1 MVLQFGFHV
10 MLIVSAIHTLA
21 SAQYEYKN
29 SRTAQPGCNSTC
41 GRVSIPFPFGMNEPK
56 CYADQW
62 FQIECRN
69 HTPYLKSIG
78 VEVSS
83 IDVSEGTIVIKNP
96 IHRWK
101 CKHNNAT
108 TTQKQVVDLRG
119 SPFVYSQENNVFVSV
134 GCNGI
139 SFLVSNGTQVSSC
152 VSICNGDKDDVDRII
167 HIGNCNGEYC
177 CVTSLPSYLSE
188 FNVTTE
194 SFGINNSNHRHA
206 SASSDDECSY
216 AAIMIKQYSSG
227 YYIGY
232 SWAEDLTLLET
243 VPALLEWEIRNSS
256 VRLPGTC
263 KSSNVTLTSSSK
275 NSARRCHCEQGF
287 IGNPYI
293 PGGCTHFNPNVDN
306 NQDGYH
312 YGNQKN
318 NSRPKWAIVGVFSSV
333 GSIILLIGSWRV
345 YKIIKR
351 RIVKNR
357 KEKNFKKN
365 GGVLLEQRISS
376 GEINVDKVKH
386 FTLKELEKATDNFN
400 MNRVLGK
407 GGQGTVYKGMLVDG
421 NLVAV
426 KKFRVQGNVEEFI
439 NEFVI
444 LSQINHRNVV
454 KLLGCCLEK
463 EIPLLVYEFIP
474 NGNLYEYLH
483 GQNEDLPM
491 TWDMRLRIASEI
503 AGALFYLHSAASQPI
518 YHRDVKSTNILLDG
532 KYRAKVADFGTSRMI
547 SIEDTHLTTVVQ
559 GTFGYLDPE
568 YFHTS
573 QLTEKSDVYS
583 FGVVL
588 LELLTGQ
595 KPLSSLG
602 PNEAKSLASYF
613 VISVE
618 KDRMFDIIDDRVIKE
633 GEKEHIIAVAN
644 LAYRCLELNGKS
656 RPTMKEVTR
665 ELDEIWKLE
674 RKSNNA
680 QQNHHEEI
688 EYPAIEYHHPWFAD
702 SAPDICPSNISLTS
716 ESDVMHI
723 LTE

>member
-1 MVLQFGFHV
+1 MACAQNESNTPVAQF
-10 MLIVSAIHTLA
+10 
-21 SAQYEYKN
+21 
-29 SRTAQPGCNSTC
+29 GCNSTC
-41 GRVSIPFPFGMNEPK
+41 GDVQIPFPFGMNELG
-56 CYADQW
+56 CYADHW

-78 VEVSS
+78 LEVSS
-83 IDVSEGTIVIKNP
+83 IDASEGTIDIMHP
-96 IHRWK
+96 IHRWN
-101 CKHNNAT
+101 CKVGHNAT
-108 TTQKQVVDLRG
+108 QEFVDLRG
-119 SPFVYSQENNVFVSV
+119 SPFVYSQVSNVFISV
-134 GCNGI
+134 GCNEV
-139 SFLVSNGTQVSSC
+139 SFLLSNGTQVSGC
-152 VSICNGDKDDVDRII
+152 VSICDDKNEVEKEIEID
-167 HIGNCNGEYC
+167 NCNGKYC
-177 CVTSLPSYLSE
+177 CVTSLPLYLSE

-194 SFGINNSNHRHA
+194 SLGNNN
-206 SASSDDECSY
+206 DDCSY
-216 AAIMIKQYSSG
+216 ALIVQYHRVPDYMRG
-227 YYIGY
+227 LGINYRR
-232 SWAEDLTLLET
+232 SWNSLTDLGGLKN
-243 VPALLEWEIRNSS
+243 VVVVLEWEIHNSS
-256 VRLPGTC
+256 IRLP
-263 KSSNVTLTSSSK
+263 SSGAGYCVNTNITSSRNTHSGRK
-275 NSARRCHCEQGF
+275 CYCDTDPH
-287 IGNPYI
+287 GNPYI
-293 PGGCTHFNPNVDN
+293 QGGCTNDYGY
-306 NQDGYH
+306 DGGQ
-312 YGNQKN
+312 GNKN
-318 NSRPKWAIVGVFSSV
+318 RSKWAIIGVFSSL
-333 GSIILLIGSWRV
+333 GSIILLLGSWRV
-345 YKIIKR
+345 FKVVRR
-351 RIVKNR
+351 RIIKNR

-365 GGVLLEQRISS
+365 GGLLLEKRLSS
-376 GEINVDKVKH
+376 GEVNVDKVKH
-386 FTLKELEKATDNFN
+386 FSLKELEKATDSFN

-407 GGQGTVYKGMLVDG
+407 GGQGTVYKGMLIDG
-421 NLVAV
+421 KIVAV

-483 GQNEDLPM
+483 DQNEDLPM
-491 TWDMRLRIASEI
+491 TWDMRLRIATEI

-518 YHRDVKSTNILLDG
+518 YHRDVKSTNILLDE
-532 KYRAKVADFGTSRMI
+532 KYRAKVADFGASRMI

-595 KPLSSLG
+595 KPLSSLR

-613 VISVE
+613 VLCVE
-618 KDRMFDIIDDRVIKE
+618 EDRLFDIIDDRVIKE
-633 GEKEHIIAVAN
+633 GDKEHIIAVAN
-644 LAYRCLELNGKS
+644 LAYSCLELNGKR

-688 EYPAIEYHHPWFAD
+688 EHPAIEYQHPWVAD
-702 SAPDICPSNISLTS
+702 SASDISPSNLTFTS
-716 ESDVMHI
+716 ESEIMHI